1 MTFFYNVSYIFFYF
15 IIPKEAIDYL
25 FSATQ
30 TCFHGIELSIDD
42 FQQ

>member
-1 MTFFYNVSYIFFYF
+1 MTFFYNFSYIFQF
-15 IIPKEAIDYL
+15 IITKEAIDYL
-25 FSATQ
+25 FSLTQ